1 MTRQLEIDH
10 VGKRYGDVVALQD
23 MTFQVRA
30 GEIFGLVGSNGAGK
44 TTVMRIILGVLAA
57 DSGAVRWAGR
67 TIDLDTR
74 RRIGYMPE
82 ERGLYPRMRV
92 AEQLVYLA
100 RLHGMTSAAARASVD
115 TWTERLAVAGRRTDD
130 VIKLSLG
137 NQQRVQLAAALVHD
151 PEILVL
157 DEPFSGLDPVAVDV
171 MSAVLRDKARTGVP
185 VLFSSHQ
192 LDLVERLCDRV
203 GIVRQGRM
211 VAAGAVDDLR
221 AGGRDELI
229 VRAPAAPRGW
239 ADGLPG
245 VTVLDQS
252 GGRTRLAVADGTDD
266 QAILRSALAT
276 GPVHEFTRSRPSL
289 TDLFRHIVGADPA
302 ATEGEST

>member
-1 MTRQLEIDH
+1 MNRQLEIDR
-10 VGKRYGDVVALQD
+10 VSKRYGDVVALHGI
-23 MTFQVRA
+23 TFEVRA

-44 TTVMRIILGVLAA
+44 TTAMRIVLGVLER
-57 DSGAVRWAGR
+57 DEGAVRWDGR
-67 TIDLDTR
+67 EIGLETR

-100 RLHGMTSAAARASVD
+100 RLHGMSPSAARASVD
-115 TWTERLAVAGRRTDD
+115 RWVERLGVAGRRDDD

-171 MSAVLRDKARTGVP
+171 MSGVLRDKADAGVP
-185 VLFSSHQ
+185 VMFSSHQ
-192 LDLVERLCDRV
+192 LDLVQRLCDRV

-211 VAAGAVDDLR
+211 VAVGTVDELR
-221 AGGRDELI
+221 AGGPEELI
-229 VRAPAAPRGW
+229 VRAPAAPPGW
-239 ADGLPG
+239 AAALPG
-245 VTVLDQS
+245 VTVLDES
-252 GGRTRLAVADGTDD
+252 AGSTRLALHDGADD
-266 QAILRSALAT
+266 QAILRAALET
-276 GPVHEFTRSRPSL
+276 GPVREFTRARPSL
-289 TDLFRHIVGADPA
+289 TDLFRHIVSIEDPA
-302 ATEGEST
+302 